1 MVLLTGLGINVS
13 KRQLVRRLIDSQD
26 AFLNAARD
34 VLRTG
39 LDTAP
44 WITVDDTGAR
54 HKAQNG
60 VCTQIGNEGAAKPLP
75 SSRPSRPQARRAD

>member
-1 MVLLTGLGINVS
+1 MRLLIEG
-13 KRQLVRRLIDSQD
+13 QD
-26 AFLNAARD
+26 AFLTEAQD

-39 LDTAP
+39 LASAV

-60 VCTQIGNEGAAKPLP
+60 FCTHIGSL
-75 SSRPSRPQARRAD
+75 RPSPPPVPGAG